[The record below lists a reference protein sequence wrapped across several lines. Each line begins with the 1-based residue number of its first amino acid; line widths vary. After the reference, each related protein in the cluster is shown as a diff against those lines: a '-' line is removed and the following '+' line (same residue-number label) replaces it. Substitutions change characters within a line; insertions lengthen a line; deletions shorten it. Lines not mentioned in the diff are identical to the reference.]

1 MRKNR
6 DPEKTIV
13 LNVPDKM
20 YKDFEHWRID
30 FDGFEKGRLISRF
43 LHWFFALQP
52 KDLLKAYCNHY
63 DNTDGLKSS
72 GALIKVNLSDE
83 EAIRL
88 REISIKTGYE
98 QAKLLF
104 TGLADFLEKNGVYD
118 HACALLRVGNDNW
131 NKIKKQEKL
140 KKKAQA
146 PCL

>member
-1 MRKNR
+1 MSKNT
-6 DPEKTIV
+6 EIAKTV
-13 LNVPDKM
+13 ALPVPDKM
-20 YKDFEHWRID
+20 YKEFEHWRID
-30 FDGFEKGRLISRF
+30 FDGFEKGRLVSRF

-63 DNTDGLKSS
+63 DHTDCLKFS
-72 GALIKVNLSDE
+72 GALIKVSLSDD

-88 REISIKTGYE
+88 HEISIKTGYE
-98 QAKLLF
+98 QNKLLF

-118 HACALLRVGNDNW
+118 HACALLRVGNESW

-140 KKKAQA
+140 KKKAQT